1 MLTVSLSETQ
11 CAGINTDLRFFE
23 LALSIAIFLNDCLV
37 SAMTI
42 FTVSAHS

>member
-23 LALSIAIFLNDCLV
+23 LALSI
-37 SAMTI
+37 